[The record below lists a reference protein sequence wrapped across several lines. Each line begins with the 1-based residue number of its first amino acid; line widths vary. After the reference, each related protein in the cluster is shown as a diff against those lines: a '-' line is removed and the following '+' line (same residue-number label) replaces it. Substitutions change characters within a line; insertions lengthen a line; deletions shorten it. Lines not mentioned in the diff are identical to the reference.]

1 MNSSVLMHASLILL
15 GTFLASVSQVMLKK
29 AALRTYDSPIREYLN
44 PLVIAAYLIFVSTTV
59 LSVLAYRGIPLS
71 MGPILEATSYF
82 YVTFFGVRIFG
93 ERMTREKWLALACIL
108 VGILVY
114 ALGVGA

>member
-1 MNSSVLMHASLILL
+1 MNTSVLFHASLILL
-15 GTFLASVSQVMLKK
+15 GTFLAAVSQVMLKK
-29 AALRTYDSPIREYLN
+29 AALREYASPIHEYLN
-44 PLVIAAYLIFVSTTV
+44 PLVITAYVIFLGTTL

-93 ERMTREKWLALACIL
+93 EQMTREKWLALACIL
-108 VGILVY
+108 LGIFVY
-114 ALGVGA
+114 ALGVSG